1 MWVQVE
7 IFLQTLAKTTRLPTR
22 HKAVLEEW
30 PVSVQCVYK
39 PAKIPL
45 DLEKSMKK
53 KLLKVLFKSLGSNL
67 NEHSAA
73 QTACTLDAVGLI
85 LHWVEVCKFSRKAS
99 YRSVPKKDEAVHLT
113 LILKLVLVT
122 YKTLH
127 LVPKGSETI
136 KW

>member
-39 PAKIPL
+39 PVKIPL

-53 KLLKVLFKSLGSNL
+53 KNF
-67 NEHSAA
+67 
-73 QTACTLDAVGLI
+73 
-85 LHWVEVCKFSRKAS
+85 
-99 YRSVPKKDEAVHLT
+99 
-113 LILKLVLVT
+113 
-122 YKTLH
+122 
-127 LVPKGSETI
+127 
-136 KW
+136 